1 MKFTIY
7 GNPVSKGRPRFS
19 RMGKY
24 VKTYTDEKTVSY
36 ENLVKLSYLEQI
48 EEKTKYLNED
58 KEELKAII
66 TAYYMIPKST
76 SNKKRELMI
85 AKKMRPTKKADLDNI
100 SKIIL
105 DSLNG
110 IAYKDDS
117 QIVSLEIKKYYS
129 EQPRVEV
136 EIKSQE
142 HVK

>member
-19 RMGKY
+19 RRGNFA
-24 VKTYTDEKTVSY
+24 YTDEKTVSY
-36 ENLVKLSYLEQI
+36 ENLVKLSFLEQI
-48 EEKTKYLNED
+48 EDKMKYLTED
-58 KEELKAII
+58 KKELKAVI
-66 TAYYMIPKST
+66 TAYYSIPKST

-85 AKKMRPTKKADLDNI
+85 AKKIRPTKKPDLDNI

-110 IAYKDDS
+110 LAYKDDS
-117 QIVSLEIKKYYS
+117 QIVTLELKKYYG

-136 EIKSQE
+136 ELKGQE
-142 HVK
+142 YVK